1 MDNEEILRL
10 KKELEESKQK
20 NIELQGKI
28 MELEDR
34 KKEAEDWALFKMY
47 VLT

>member
-34 KKEAEDWALFKMY
+34 NK
-47 VLT
+47 